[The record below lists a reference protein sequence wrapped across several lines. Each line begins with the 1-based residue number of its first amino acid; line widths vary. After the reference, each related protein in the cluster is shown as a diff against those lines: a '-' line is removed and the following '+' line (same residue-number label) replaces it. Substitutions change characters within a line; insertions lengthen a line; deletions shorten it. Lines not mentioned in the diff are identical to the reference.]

1 MEFAHLSLF
10 ILGFLLLAGIL
21 AGRLSTRIGA
31 PVLLV
36 FMALGILAGED
47 GIGGIGFGLRP
58 SGEIAPGDLG
68 TAYLVGSAALSLI
81 LFDGGLRT
89 TREYFRL
96 ALWPAVVL
104 ATLGVVVTAFVTG
117 ALAAL
122 VLHRSWLEGMLVGST
137 IASTDAAAV
146 FVLLHHR
153 GARLNQRVNATLD
166 VESGINDPV
175 AILLTTSIVS
185 LLAGGAQSSVPAVLL
200 NLGREAGLGLLIGLG
215 GGKLLARLINAL
227 ELEPGLYPI
236 LTLAGG
242 IMLFAGTQLAGGSG
256 FLAIYLCGVVL
267 GNSRLRAFRLISR
280 FLDGIAWL
288 AQIVLFVMLGLLVS
302 PRGLL
307 PEALPALA
315 VAAALTLVA
324 RPLACALCL
333 APFRFTV
340 QEKLFISWMGLRGA
354 VPIFLAMFPMM
365 SGLPGA
371 SIYFDIAFAVV
382 IASLLLQGWTVA
394 PALRWLGL
402 ELPPAPESRE
412 RIEFDLPAGKGREI
426 AAYRVAAGAPAL
438 DHDFADIPLPRKS
451 RILGVLRGGIVLR
464 RNALER
470 LQPRDVVLAMV
481 PLEHFDEL
489 DRLFATRRPN
499 GGTSSDPL
507 GDFVLDA
514 SVPLGEIADLY
525 GLPSPVEHRPLPLG
539 RFVRERLRRSPTVG
553 DRIHFGQVDLI
564 VRNVMDGEIAKLG
577 LSLEPARHPF
587 ERLELGRRL
596 RRLFRRG

>member
-21 AGRLSTRIGA
+21 AGRLSARIGA

-36 FMALGILAGED
+36 FMTLGILAGED
-47 GIGGIGFGLRP
+47 GIGGIGFGLRA
-58 SGEIAPGDLG
+58 SGGIAPADLE

-96 ALWPAVVL
+96 ALWPAVAL
-104 ATLGVVVTAFVTG
+104 ATAGVAVTALVAGTF
-117 ALAAL
+117 AAL
-122 VLHRSWLEGMLVGST
+122 ILHRSWLEGMLVGSI

-175 AILLTTSIVS
+175 AILLTTSLVS
-185 LLAGGAQSSVPAVLL
+185 LLAGGAEASPQAVLMTL
-200 NLGREAGLGLLIGLG
+200 AREAGLGLVIGLG
-215 GGKLLARLINAL
+215 GGRLLARLVNAL

-242 IMLFAGTQLAGGSG
+242 IMLFAGTQLLGGSG
-256 FLAIYLCGVVL
+256 FLAVYLCGIVL

-315 VAAALTLVA
+315 VAAALALLA

-333 APFRFTV
+333 APFRFTI
-340 QEKLFISWMGLRGA
+340 QEKLFIAWMGLRGG
-354 VPIFLAMFPMM
+354 VPIFLAMFPMI

-371 SIYFDIAFAVV
+371 STYFDVAFVVV
-382 IASLLLQGWTVA
+382 IASLLFQGWTVA

-438 DHDFADIPLPRKS
+438 GHEFADIPLPRKS

-489 DRLFATRRPN
+489 VRLFATRRPN
-499 GGTSSDPL
+499 ASGARDPL
-507 GDFVLDA
+507 GDFALDA

-539 RFVRERLRRSPTVG
+539 QFVQERLRRSPTVG

-564 VRNVMDGEIAKLG
+564 VRNVDEGRITRLG
-577 LSLEPARHPF
+577 LSLEPARLPF
-587 ERLELGRRL
+587 ERLDFGNRL
-596 RRLFRRG
+596 RRLFGKG